1 MKHINKIFVAIAI
14 SLLGQYAVAQPPAR
28 LKEKARKAESAV
40 YEVPLSERAKT
51 QYPTNETPSEV
62 VWKRDIY
69 RVLDLQKEKNASLYY
84 PVQPIGKSMNLFTY
98 IFRHILDNSIVAY
111 EYNLDGYEDFSEQSK
126 IDPRQMLE
134 NHSIYY
140 EIQGEDSALVVNPS
154 DLPSNEVLSYYIKE
168 SHYFDQ
174 RTSTYNSKVTAIC
187 PVLHRA
193 GEFTSE
199 VTKYPMFWLKYDEIA
214 PLLSLQTVMSS
225 SYNNVSTMTLDDYF
239 TKNCYEGEIYKT
251 VNLRNLAISQYCK
264 DSASVKKEQQKI
276 EKQLSDFRANLWT
289 QRKPAADS
297 TAVAKD
303 STATVAKD
311 GEEKKEQ
318 KATARAAR
326 KKKEN
331 VSSGKSKKSR
341 PASSGAKISVR
352 RQRR

>member
-1 MKHINKIFVAIAI
+1 MKHLNKIFVAIAI
-14 SLLGQYAVAQPPAR
+14 LLVGQYAVAQPPAR
-28 LKEKARKAESAV
+28 LKEKTRKTESTA

-51 QYPTNETPSEV
+51 QYPKKETPSEV

-69 RVLDLQKEKNASLYY
+69 RVLNLEKEKNASLYY
-84 PVQPIGKSMNLFTY
+84 PVQPIGKSVNLFTY
-98 IFRHILDNSIVAY
+98 IFRHILDNSITAY
-111 EYNLDGYEDFSEQSK
+111 EYNLDGYENFTEENK
-126 IDPRQMLE
+126 VNPREMLE
-134 NHSIYY
+134 NHGIYY
-140 EIQGEDSALVVNPS
+140 EIQGEDSTLIVNPS

-174 RTSTYNSKVTAIC
+174 RTSTYNCRVTAIC

-264 DSASVKKEQQKI
+264 DSTAVKKEQNKI
-276 EKQLSDFRANLWT
+276 EKQLADFRSNLWT
-289 QRKPAADS
+289 QPQPVADS
-297 TAVAKD
+297 TAVAND
-303 STATVAKD
+303 STATVAKED
-311 GEEKKEQ
+311 EQKKEN
-318 KATARAAR
+318 KVSARAAR

-331 VSSGKSKKSR
+331 VSSGKKKKSR
-341 PASSGAKISVR
+341 SSGGGAKISVR